1 MIAGVRYTDDE
12 RDWDIWGL
20 PGITFGF
27 CGPQSLPG
35 GNDPGCAIGDSE
47 VYGAY
52 PGDVSVLRLSQ
63 PILLGSNNSWD
74 NTDWRVGLEFG
85 LGDDAMVYATASTG
99 FLSGNAKSAFDGA
112 DTYDQRTVEAIEIG
126 LKSTL
131 ADGRLRLNIAGYHNQ
146 YEDLLGTTF
155 RLVGG
160 TVLATQDNAG
170 DSEATGIEIEADWA
184 PTDQWYLGLRMNVQD
199 AKYVNFTQ
207 ANQFEAGGI
216 IDASG
221 NNFFIMD
228 GKQVRNSPDLTVT
241 LIGSYDIDLGDN
253 GTLIPNV
260 TIYYSDDYVTFDRP
274 FFYSKQDSFTKSD
287 FNLNWVS
294 REGDWTAQAF
304 VRNIEDEATLTDTTV
319 FGQNIAVATYNAPRT
334 VGFRLGYHF

>member
-1 MIAGVRYTDDE
+1 
-12 RDWDIWGL
+12 
-20 PGITFGF
+20 
-27 CGPQSLPG
+27 
-35 GNDPGCAIGDSE
+35 
-47 VYGAY
+47 
-52 PGDVSVLRLSQ
+52 
-63 PILLGSNNSWD
+63 
-74 NTDWRVGLEFG
+74 
-85 LGDDAMVYATASTG
+85 
-99 FLSGNAKSAFDGA
+99 
-112 DTYDQRTVEAIEIG
+112 
-126 LKSTL
+126 
-131 ADGRLRLNIAGYHNQ
+131 
-146 YEDLLGTTF
+146 
-155 RLVGG
+155 
-160 TVLATQDNAG
+160 
-170 DSEATGIEIEADWA
+170 
-184 PTDQWYLGLRMNVQD
+184 
-199 AKYVNFTQ
+199 
-207 ANQFEAGGI
+207 
-216 IDASG
+216 
-221 NNFFIMD
+221 MD